1 MAVSPGATK
10 RGDVD
15 GENRTGSFVVPW
27 LSLAADASTRA
38 RYRAKIHRCDDADD
52 NEPCWFWTA
61 NLSSTG
67 HAKMRAGSRTTGTSR
82 MVTAHVLGWVI
93 HHGQVPPEVVRH
105 TCDEASCQ
113 QPRHWVAGRRGQN
126 VVDYYARRHAGPLTD
141 TRGPRGR
148 AEAIRDAIV
157 TTLATDPTR
166 VAAAIEAAIA
176 AGAPPAAQPPL
187 F

>member
-1 MAVSPGATK
+1 MKPENGA
-10 RGDVD
+10 GVPA
-15 GENRTGSFVVPW
+15 VPW

-38 RYRAKIHRCDDADD
+38 RYEAKIHRSGDDA
-52 NEPCWFWTA
+52 CWFWFA

-67 HAKMRAGSRTTGTSR
+67 HAKIRAGSRTTGTSR

-93 HHGQVPPEVVRH
+93 HHGQAPPEVVRH

-113 QPRHWVAGRRGQN
+113 QPRHWVAGHRGQN

-148 AEAIRDAIV
+148 AQAIRDAIV
-157 TTLATDPTR
+157 TALATDPTG

-176 AGAPPAAQPPL
+176 AGVPTAEQPRL